1 MLREDENAL
10 QKNNNAL
17 SEDRMWEAVVS
28 NDGAYDGVFFYAVL
42 TTKIVCRP
50 SCRSK
55 VPRRENVVFFND
67 LNTAL
72 AEGFRPCKRCRPDL
86 GQEFHPELDW
96 VVKAKS
102 ILESEYSDPGV
113 LTGLPARINIS
124 LTHLERL
131 FKKNTGLTLKR
142 YLLCVRIEKARVLL
156 RKPGYNNTDVC
167 FDVGF
172 SSLSNFYTE
181 FRRQTG
187 VTPGEYR
194 SR

>member
-1 MLREDENAL
+1 
-10 QKNNNAL
+10 
-17 SEDRMWEAVVS
+17 MWDAVVS
-28 NDGAYDGVFFYAVL
+28 NDGAFDGVFYYAVL
-42 TTKIVCRP
+42 TTRIICRP

-55 VPRRENVVFFND
+55 APRRENVVFFRD
-67 LNTAL
+67 LKTAL

-96 VVKAKS
+96 VAAAKS
-102 ILESEYSDPGV
+102 ILESECSDPAV
-113 LTGLPARINIS
+113 LSGLPARINIS

-142 YLLCVRIEKARVLL
+142 YLLCVRIEKARILL
-156 RKPGYNNTDVC
+156 KKPGHNNTDVC

-187 VTPGEYR
+187 MTPGEYR